1 MNTEDPSLASPEVVT
16 QVLTLGRKVSHL
28 ILAAMTI
35 HAEIA
40 FPKGIGPAP
49 DAEEHGNTPMDQAS
63 DHMTQATLASHLADI
78 YRELASLTAKSL
90 NCPAALIKVVV
101 TRLLDSILHVQGS
114 LQGICERFAASSP
127 PNLVVLLALRGQ
139 VLTEMVSR
147 LSKVVDAAPR
157 VILAS

>member
-1 MNTEDPSLASPEVVT
+1 MNTEDPSLASPEVVIE
-16 QVLTLGRKVSHL
+16 VLILGRKISHL
-28 ILAAMTI
+28 ILASMTI

-40 FPKGIGPAP
+40 FPKGVGPAP
-49 DAEEHGNTPMDQAS
+49 DAEEPGNTPMDQAS

-90 NCPAALIKVVV
+90 DCPAALIKVVV

-114 LQGICERFAASSP
+114 LQGICKRFTDSRGD
-127 PNLVVLLALRGQ
+127 LVMLLALRGQ

-147 LSKVVDAAPR
+147 LSKVADTAPR
-157 VILAS
+157 VILVS

>member
-40 FPKGIGPAP
+40 FPKGVGPAP
-49 DAEEHGNTPMDQAS
+49 DAEEPGNTPMDQAS
-63 DHMTQATLASHLADI
+63 DHMTQATMASHLADI

-90 NCPAALIKVVV
+90 DCPAALIKVVV
-101 TRLLDSILHVQGS
+101 SRLLDSIRHVQRS
-114 LQGICERFAASSP
+114 LQGICKRFVDSRGD
-127 PNLVVLLALRGQ
+127 LVMLLAMRGQ
-139 VLTEMVSR
+139 VLTEMDNR